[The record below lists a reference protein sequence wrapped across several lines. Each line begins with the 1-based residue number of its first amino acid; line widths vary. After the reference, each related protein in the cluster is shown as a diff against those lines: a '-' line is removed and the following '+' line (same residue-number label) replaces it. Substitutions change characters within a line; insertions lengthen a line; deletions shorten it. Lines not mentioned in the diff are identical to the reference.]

1 MAINFVILPFLVTNT
16 ICHDELTISLH
27 PSRECDEEA
36 GDLVKSVQDVV
47 TDLYGV

>member
-27 PSRECDEEA
+27 PSRDSDKEA
-36 GDLVKSVQDVV
+36 GDLVNSLQDVV
-47 TDLYGV
+47 RDF